1 MTTVTL
7 DLDDDVLQAVRDEAA
22 RTGRPSAEIVA
33 AAVRRYVRPSILD
46 ELRTRPGLDE
56 DAGMALALQEVR
68 AVREERRPSR
78 VMSQ

>member
-33 AAVRRYVRPSILD
+33 AAVRRYVRPTVLD
-46 ELRTRPGLDE
+46 QLRSRPGLDE
-56 DAGMALALQEVR
+56 EEGMALALEEVR
-68 AVREERRPSR
+68 AYREEGGAGR
-78 VMSQ
+78 